1 VATALDTVNLLR
13 VFAGIVVLGYASY
26 TDLVARRVKNEVW
39 LALGGF
45 GLVLIGADALLGE
58 LRWQFWLGSLGIIAL
73 AYVLWYVRLLYGG
86 ADAKAMMALALL
98 LPYRPADHVGTW
110 GLPSGEAFVP
120 TALTTLTN
128 GVALMV
134 LFPLLFAAYNL
145 LRGHVA
151 VPAMFVGRKM
161 GLEDAANSPVWI
173 MEQVDETGAVK
184 RRTFPRRDVDPKE
197 NAARLLEA
205 GITEVWVTP
214 KVPFMIPLTVGY
226 LLALGVGDVVFQV
239 VAKAMGV
246 DV

>member
-1 VATALDTVNLLR
+1 MATALDTVNALR
-13 VFAGIVVLGYASY
+13 VFAALVVLGYASY

-58 LRWQFWLGSLGIIAL
+58 LRWQYWLGALGIIVL

-86 ADAKAMMALALL
+86 ADAKALMALAIL

-110 GLPSGEAFVP
+110 ALPSGFAPTP

-134 LFPLLFAAYNL
+134 LLPVLFALYNL
-145 LRGHVA
+145 VRGHVA

-161 GLEDAANSPVWI
+161 PLEDAANSPVWI
-173 MEQVDETGAVK
+173 MEQVDDAGTVT
-184 RRTFPRRDVDPKE
+184 RRTFPRRDVDPKD
-197 NAARLLEA
+197 NAARLMEA

-214 KVPFMIPLTVGY
+214 KVPFMIPLAVGY
-226 LLALGVGDVVFQV
+226 MLALGVGDVVFQV
-239 VAKAMGV
+239 VALAMGV
-246 DV
+246 EL